1 MPERERERERERK
14 RHRGR
19 ERGKVLHK
27 SSSQLFQPLCLAR
40 RISILPLQRCSS
52 RLEEPPSGRRSRAA
66 GAGESRDREPIRPIA
81 RMKAASLPICD
92 RGGGPT
98 FRPGQ
103 RDVIRTDTQVGWRT
117 ALSPAVGGFRG
128 VRPLTANREA
138 NDGSR
143 DRWLTRGG
151 ETYGRGKQEM
161 PSCPG

>member
-1 MPERERERERERK
+1 MPERERESEK
-14 RHRGR
+14 
-19 ERGKVLHK
+19 ERGTGGEKEAKCYTKVPANFFSRCVSLGGFRFC
-27 SSSQLFQPLCLAR
+27 LFNVVP
-40 RISILPLQRCSS
+40 SS

-66 GAGESRDREPIRPIA
+66 GAGESRDRERIA
-81 RMKAASLPICD
+81 RMKAASHPTRD

-117 ALSPAVGGFRG
+117 ALSPAVGGVRG

-138 NDGSR
+138 NDGSN
-143 DRWLTRGG
+143 DGWLRRGG
-151 ETYGRGKQEM
+151 ETDGRGKQEM